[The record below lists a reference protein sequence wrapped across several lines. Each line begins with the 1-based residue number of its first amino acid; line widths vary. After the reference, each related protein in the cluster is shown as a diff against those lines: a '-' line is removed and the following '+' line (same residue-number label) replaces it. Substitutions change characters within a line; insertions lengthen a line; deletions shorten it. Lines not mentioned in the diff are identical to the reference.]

1 MDEKT
6 ILSYLKNIPLFKA
19 LREEDEA
26 DLVELHYLVRITHA
40 VEYATGDKL
49 FLQGDPADKLYIV
62 TQGKV
67 RLTRYDR
74 EGIPRFL
81 RDVGPGEYFGET
93 GLIIGD
99 FHDAS
104 AQALTTTEI
113 LYLEQ
118 EEFQKLL
125 KERPRLRRRLKLS
138 PEVAHRQK
146 APAFS
151 WLRSDELIVYA
162 VQRHWAYLGRKLF
175 IPILLEGIIVA
186 IALALLNANLSGL
199 AIPLLIGLLALFI
212 YTIWEWLNWKNDY
225 FVLTTQRVVHYE
237 EEWPIFRHLEEAPLE
252 NIQDVHLIRSG
263 VTPTLFDY
271 GDLILQTAGE
281 TVKIDLNGIPNPN
294 AMREKIFQQIER
306 NRAQAVLQSRTKI
319 TETLQKRINLEAAPP
334 TPEAST
340 VQATPVP
347 RHMLLAAIR
356 DYFFPPSWSVSP
368 DGQSI
373 VWRRYWLAGLF
384 RYSLLILA
392 TAVSLYEGTRALLS
406 GKANEWETAI
416 WLILMSGLSLFFLW
430 KLEDWRNDYFEIT
443 PARFIQIERKPFL
456 LQESRRETTLDRIQ
470 NISFVVPNPIARI
483 FQYGTVTLET
493 AGTEGKFT
501 LDYVRHPDKVQAE
514 ISKRQKDLRKRQAF
528 AQAQQR
534 QDELLSWFAAYDALR
549 RQQESAAFDAAL
561 RSTFP
566 DSGETPGSENP

>member
-6 ILSYLKNIPLFKA
+6 ILSYLKNIPLFKG
-19 LREEDEA
+19 LREDDDA

-74 EGIPRFL
+74 EGFSRFL

-93 GLIIGD
+93 GLIVGD

-104 AQALTTTEI
+104 AEALTTTEV
-113 LYLEQ
+113 LYLER

-138 PEVAHRQK
+138 PEVAQRHK
-146 APAFS
+146 APAFP
-151 WLRSDELIVYA
+151 WLRSDELVVYA
-162 VQRHWAYLGRKLF
+162 VQRHWAYLARKLF
-175 IPILLEGIIVA
+175 IPILLAGILLA
-186 IALALLNANLSGL
+186 IAVALAYAGLSGL
-199 AIPLLIGLLALFI
+199 AALLFI
-212 YTIWEWLNWKNDY
+212 GSVGLPLYAIWEILNWRNDH

-237 EEWPIFRHLEEAPLE
+237 EEWPIFRHLEESPLE
-252 NIQDVHLIRSG
+252 NIEDVHLIRSG

-281 TVKIDLNGIPNPN
+281 TVKIDLTGIPNPN
-294 AMREKIFQQIER
+294 TMREKIFQQIER
-306 NRAQAVLQSRTKI
+306 NRAQAVLQSRLKI

-334 TPEAST
+334 PAGTPT
-340 VQATPVP
+340 TQATQAP
-347 RHMLLAAIR
+347 RHMLWAAFR

-373 VWRRYWLAGLF
+373 VWRRYWLAGAF
-384 RYSLLILA
+384 KYSLLILA
-392 TAVSLYEGTRALLS
+392 TLVALAEGTYALVTGNAS
-406 GKANEWETAI
+406 SWETSV
-416 WLILMSGLSLFFLW
+416 WLILMSSLSLFFLW

-443 PARFIQIERKPFL
+443 PTRFIQIERKPFL

-470 NISFVVPNPIARI
+470 NISFFVPNPIARL
-483 FQYGTVTLET
+483 FRYGTVTVET
-493 AGTEGKFT
+493 AGSEGKFT

-514 ISKRQKDLRKRQAF
+514 ISKRQKDFRKRQAL

-549 RQQESAAFDAAL
+549 RQQESAAFDAAV
-561 RSTFP
+561 RSAF
-566 DSGETPGSENP
+566 SEGPEKPEGGNS